1 MNKICFL
8 IPYYNHP
15 AKISKLCKIL
25 KQYNLPII
33 LVDDGSSDNF
43 NFETL
48 DIEVL
53 KHDKNKGKGAALK
66 TGFNYAIKND
76 YTHAF
81 QIDADMQHDLSKI
94 DEFLE
99 IYKNNKDIVICGYG
113 KYDQT
118 APKARVYGRKITNF
132 WAFINTFGGHF
143 KDLMI
148 GMRIYPLNEEVLKK
162 PSQIGWNLT

>member
-53 KHDKNKGKGAALK
+53 KHDKNKGKGAA
-66 TGFNYAIKND
+66 
-76 YTHAF
+76 
-81 QIDADMQHDLSKI
+81 
-94 DEFLE
+94 
-99 IYKNNKDIVICGYG
+99 
-113 KYDQT
+113 
-118 APKARVYGRKITNF
+118 
-132 WAFINTFGGHF
+132 
-143 KDLMI
+143 
-148 GMRIYPLNEEVLKK
+148 
-162 PSQIGWNLT
+162 